1 MDRRLEMIPPLFPEP
16 LRQEV
21 EALLEEK
28 GERVEELRLRAG
40 RPMSWAAGGRELP
53 LIGCGWGGAARDTAG
68 EGPAV
73 TPDMLEEIVRRASGH
88 AVYAV
93 EEQLARGFLPL
104 PMGHRLGL
112 CGTAAAEGGRIRT
125 LRDFQA
131 LNLRLACQRP
141 GCADAALSFLWAHP
155 GSALILG
162 PPGAGKTTLLRDLV
176 RQCSDRC
183 GKRVALVD
191 ERGELAACR
200 GGQPQ
205 LRVGRRTDVLTACP
219 KAAGIELLL
228 RAMAPDWIA
237 LDEITAAAD
246 AEALLR
252 AAGCGVRFLATAHG
266 EDAGDLR
273 RRPVYRRL
281 LEAEL
286 FENLILI
293 DRERRICCKRLRD
306 D

>member
-1 MDRRLEMIPPLFPEP
+1 MDKRLEGIPPLFPEP
-16 LRQEV
+16 LRSGV

-28 GERVEELRLRAG
+28 GDRVEELRLRAG
-40 RPMSWAAGGRELP
+40 RPLSWAAGGRELP

-112 CGTAAAEGGRIRT
+112 CGTAAAEGARIRT

-183 GKRVALVD
+183 GRRVALVD

-219 KAAGIELLL
+219 KAAGIELLTGPWPRTGSL
-228 RAMAPDWIA
+228 WTRSPPP
-237 LDEITAAAD
+237 TTRRPCCG
-246 AEALLR
+246 LR
-252 AAGCGVRFLATAHG
+252 AAASAFWRPPTARTP
-266 EDAGDLR
+266 EISAAARSIAVCWR
-273 RRPVYRRL
+273 RSCSRT
-281 LEAEL
+281 
-286 FENLILI
+286 
-293 DRERRICCKRLRD
+293 
-306 D
+306 